1 MTLALR
7 GGAGWGVGRTGVGSG
22 AWSATGG
29 ALVASFLEES
39 AKSGRENSQ
48 QQIKKIKIFPS
59 HNVVLN
65 T

>member
-7 GGAGWGVGRTGVGSG
+7 GGDGWGVGRTVVGSG

-39 AKSGRENSQ
+39 AKSGEENNQ
-48 QQIKKIKIFPS
+48 QQIK
-59 HNVVLN
+59 H
-65 T
+65 